1 VDLLRLPLKEKVN
14 MATEVSENSKF
25 VLSLKSL
32 AAIIAIVASFIGMY
46 YSLSMEIE
54 AAKKLPVVTIPDPEI
69 TRQELDL
76 KLELISTT
84 VMGNAEKLD
93 KIETQVEKIEE
104 RVYELK

>member
-1 VDLLRLPLKEKVN
+1 

-25 VLSLKSL
+25 TLSLKSIGIL
-32 AAIIAIVASFIGMY
+32 LTMVASFIGMY

-54 AAKKLPVVTIPDPEI
+54 AAKELPKVEIPDPEI

-84 VMGNAEKLD
+84 VMSNAEKLG

>member
-1 VDLLRLPLKEKVN
+1 MHLPQKEKVN

-84 VMGNAEKLD
+84 VMGNADKLD

>member
-1 VDLLRLPLKEKVN
+1 

-25 VLSLKSL
+25 TLSLKSIGIL
-32 AAIIAIVASFIGMY
+32 LTIVASFIGMY
-46 YSLSMEIE
+46 YSLSMEIQE
-54 AAKKLPVVTIPDPEI
+54 AKELPKVVIPDPEI

-84 VMGNAEKLD
+84 VMSNAEKLG

>member
-1 VDLLRLPLKEKVN
+1 

-25 VLSLKSL
+25 ILSLKSIIGIVVL
-32 AAIIAIVASFIGMY
+32 ASSLIGGY
-46 YSLSMEIE
+46 YSLSMEIQE
-54 AAKKLPVVTIPDPEI
+54 AKELPKVVIPDPEI

-84 VMGNAEKLD
+84 VMSNAEKLG

>member
-1 VDLLRLPLKEKVN
+1 
-14 MATEVSENSKF
+14 MTTEVSENSKF
-25 VLSLKSL
+25 TLSLKSIGIL
-32 AAIIAIVASFIGMY
+32 LTIVASFIGMY
-46 YSLSMEIE
+46 YSLSMEIQQ
-54 AAKKLPVVTIPDPEI
+54 AKELPKVEIPDPEI

-84 VMGNAEKLD
+84 VMSNAEKLG

>member
-1 VDLLRLPLKEKVN
+1 

-32 AAIIAIVASFIGMY
+32 AAIIVIVASFIGMY

-54 AAKKLPVVTIPDPEI
+54 AAKELPVVTIPDPEI

>member
-1 VDLLRLPLKEKVN
+1 MAKEI
-14 MATEVSENSKF
+14 SEDSKF
-25 VLSLKSL
+25 LLSIKSIVGIVLL
-32 AAIIAIVASFIGMY
+32 ASSFIGMY

-54 AAKKLPVVTIPDPEI
+54 AAKELPKVVIPDPEI

-84 VMGNAEKLD
+84 VMSNADKLD